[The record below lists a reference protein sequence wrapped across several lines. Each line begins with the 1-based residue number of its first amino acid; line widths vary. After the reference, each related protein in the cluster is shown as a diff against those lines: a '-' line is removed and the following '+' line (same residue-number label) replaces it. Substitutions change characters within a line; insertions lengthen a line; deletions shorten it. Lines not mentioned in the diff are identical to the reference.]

1 MWRNVHREGP
11 MEGVHCR
18 RGRSIVSEHVS
29 EQETAGNRPPRAASP
44 CAPEWRGA
52 SGSDSVPLPRLS
64 EIVIARGSVFRVLP
78 GYKAQRKFRIFLV
91 SKSEM
96 QQPTSLH
103 PNWNKWLVS
112 YNINTFLC
120 LPHWLVRTG
129 KPRVITTIRC
139 PQGIPSLNQCHVYA
153 LAFVQNHSSPWLFH
167 RWLWSVWT
175 QNILE
180 WYIFLFFFFFFSF
193 LFSLQLVWVS
203 FYTFSKTKFIL
214 SYLYSHKTLSLAAWE
229 LRRRIVGRNQTLIR
243 RWEVTGISKPTWRRF
258 LLWLT

>member
-1 MWRNVHREGP
+1 MKE
-11 MEGVHCR
+11 CASR
-18 RGRSIVSEHVS
+18 RSYGRSALQARKKHCFG
-29 EQETAGNRPPRAASP
+29 TRFGTGNGGEPTTSRAASP

-64 EIVIARGSVFRVLP
+64 EIVTARGSVFRVLP

-167 RWLWSVWT
+167 RWLWSVRT

-229 LRRRIVGRNQTLIR
+229 LRRRIVGRNQSLIR

>member
-1 MWRNVHREGP
+1 MHREGP

-64 EIVIARGSVFRVLP
+64 EIVTARGSVFRVLP

-103 PNWNKWLVS
+103 PN
-112 YNINTFLC
+112 
-120 LPHWLVRTG
+120 
-129 KPRVITTIRC
+129 
-139 PQGIPSLNQCHVYA
+139 
-153 LAFVQNHSSPWLFH
+153 
-167 RWLWSVWT
+167 
-175 QNILE
+175 
-180 WYIFLFFFFFFSF
+180 
-193 LFSLQLVWVS
+193 
-203 FYTFSKTKFIL
+203 
-214 SYLYSHKTLSLAAWE
+214 
-229 LRRRIVGRNQTLIR
+229 
-243 RWEVTGISKPTWRRF
+243 
-258 LLWLT
+258 